1 MSRSAYF
8 RSLRG
13 VLIAGVILSLLLVA
27 PAAFNWASRDRQS
40 QAQINGAAHLDEVA
54 VERWRRAQAGLQG
67 TARPEGLTPFGRG
80 FKAAEAR
87 DPRGLISTNIGHVN
101 LRKNDAL
108 NRVPA
113 EFRASGPGVRAN
125 GKGSG
130 QEGVNIVQIR
140 AASLQSLGYDRIASE
155 VG

>member
-13 VLIAGVILSLLLVA
+13 VLIAGVMLSLLLVA
-27 PAAFNWASRDRQS
+27 PAAFNWASRGGRQNQVLTES
-40 QAQINGAAHLDEVA
+40 GGAHMDEVA
-54 VERWRRAQAGLQG
+54 VEKWRRRNPPLNA
-67 TARPEGLTPFGRG
+67 TARPEGLTPFGKG

-87 DPRGLISTNIGHVN
+87 DPRGLISTNIGHIN
-101 LRKNDAL
+101 LKKNDAL

-125 GKGSG
+125 G
-130 QEGVNIVQIR
+130 
-140 AASLQSLGYDRIASE
+140 
-155 VG
+155 